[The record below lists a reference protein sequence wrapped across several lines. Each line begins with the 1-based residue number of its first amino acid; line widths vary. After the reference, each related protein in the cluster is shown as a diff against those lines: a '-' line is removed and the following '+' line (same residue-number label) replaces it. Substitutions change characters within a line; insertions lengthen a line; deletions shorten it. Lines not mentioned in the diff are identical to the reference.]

1 MTQPTLFEQT
11 LEAARIE
18 RERVARGRD
27 LISRDELPVE
37 LNPFGFMRWYLHPN
51 LESPTTRALYFS
63 ELEIP
68 VGSRTGLLQFQGN
81 VIHYVLKGSGYTEYE
96 GKDHEWEAGDV
107 IALPVK
113 EAGITFRHNST
124 GLAPVRMLVC
134 WPNFDS
140 MQGPEGGVFM
150 DVVEPCPEW
159 AAQQTGD
166 GSRNGDK
173 R

>member
-1 MTQPTLFEQT
+1 MSELTLFEQT

-27 LISRDELPVE
+27 LVSRDELPVE
-37 LNPFGFMRWYLHPN
+37 LTPFGFFRWYLHPA
-51 LESPTTRALYFS
+51 LEEPTTRALYFA

-68 VGSRTGLLQFQGN
+68 VGSKTGLLQFQGN
-81 VIHYVLKGSGYTEYE
+81 VIHYVLEGSGYTEYE

-113 EAGITFRHNST
+113 EHGITFRHNST
-124 GLAPVRMLVC
+124 GLSPVRMLVC

-140 MQGPEGGVFM
+140 ANGPEGGVFM
-150 DVVEPCPEW
+150 DVLEACPEW
-159 AAQQTGD
+159 AAKQSGTA
-166 GSRNGDK
+166 SPNGAK
-173 R
+173 P

>member
-1 MTQPTLFEQT
+1 MSELTLFEQT
-11 LEAARIE
+11 LESARIE

-27 LISRDELPVE
+27 LVSRDELPVE
-37 LNPFGFMRWYLHPN
+37 VNPFGIMRWYLHPN

-81 VIHYVLKGSGYTEYE
+81 VIAYVLEGSGYTEYE
-96 GKDHEWEAGDV
+96 GQDHDWEAGDV

-113 EAGITFRHNST
+113 EKGITFRHNNT
-124 GLAPVRMLVC
+124 GLGAVRMLVC

-140 MQGPEGGVFM
+140 VQGPEGGVFM

-159 AAQQTGD
+159 AAKAGTA
-166 GSRNGDK
+166 SSNGAK
-173 R
+173 A

>member
-1 MTQPTLFEQT
+1 MSEVTLFDQT

-27 LISRDELPVE
+27 LVSRDELPVE
-37 LNPFGFMRWYLHPN
+37 LNQFGFMRWYLHPN
-51 LESPTTRALYFS
+51 LEAPTTRALYFS

-68 VGSRTGLLQFQGN
+68 VGSRSGLLQFQGN
-81 VIHYVLKGSGYTEYE
+81 VIHYVLEGSGYTEFE
-96 GKDHEWEAGDV
+96 GKDHDWEAGDV

-113 EAGITFRHNST
+113 EAGIRFRHNNT
-124 GLAPVRMLVC
+124 GLGPVRMLVC

-140 MQGPEGGVFM
+140 MQGPEGGVYM
-150 DVVEPCPEW
+150 DVIEPCPEW
-159 AAQQTGD
+159 AAKAGD
-166 GSRNGDK
+166 ASPNGAT